1 MKTSFISTEVLSN
14 TLRSTVMQGQISL
27 SKATTEATTGR
38 HADIGES
45 LAALTGRDFSLRSD
59 LERVSN
65 LIDTNEIVAG
75 RLSSTQEAMTSII
88 GEAQSFMQQL
98 LAARDTNGGA
108 AVVTPNAQSNM
119 ASLVDTLNTTLN
131 GQYLF
136 GGINT
141 GVPPMTPYTAG
152 STSQNAID
160 AAFLGSFGFNQSSPN
175 VANITSAQMQTFL
188 SGSFAA
194 EFQNPAAPPPP
205 TSAWG
210 NWSAAS
216 STNTTSQI
224 STTQTVQ
231 TSTNA
236 NVQGFR
242 DIAAAYTM
250 VLSLGGSSLSQS
262 TWQTVVD
269 NAVAKISG
277 AVYSLSLTGGQL
289 GTAQQQITDA
299 SNRMAIQKDLFTG
312 QINKM
317 EAVDPTTASVRVNSL
332 QSQIEMAMSLT
343 SQLHKLNLDDYL

>member
-59 LERVSN
+59 IERVSN

-75 RLSSTQEAMTSII
+75 RLNATQEAMTSTIS
-88 GEAQSFMQQL
+88 EAQSFMQQL

-108 AVVTPNAQSNM
+108 AVVTPNAQSDM

-141 GVPPMTPYTAG
+141 GVPPMTAYTTG
-152 STSQNAID
+152 STSQTAID
-160 AAFLGSFGFNQSSPN
+160 NAFVAFFGFNQSSPN
-175 VANITSAQMQTFL
+175 VANITATQMQTFL
-188 SGSFAA
+188 STTFAA
-194 EFQNPAAPPPP
+194 EFQNPAW
-205 TSAWG
+205 TT

-216 STNTTSQI
+216 STNTTSRI

-269 NAVAKISG
+269 TAVADISS
-277 AVYSLSLTGGQL
+277 AVYSLSLTGGQM
-289 GTAQQQITDA
+289 GTAQQQIKDA

-312 QINKM
+312 QVNKL

-343 SQLHKLNLDDYL
+343 SQLHKLTLVDYL

>member
-45 LAALTGRDFSLRSD
+45 LGALTGRDFSLRSD

-65 LIDTNEIVAG
+65 LIDTNEILTG
-75 RLSSTQEAMTSII
+75 RLSATQEAITNTINV
-88 GEAQSFMQQL
+88 AQTFMQQL
-98 LAARDTNGGA
+98 LASRDTDGGA
-108 AVVTPNAQSNM
+108 NVVLPNAQTDM

-131 GQYLF
+131 GQFLF

-141 GVPPMTPYTAG
+141 GVTPMTSYTTG

-160 AAFLGSFGFNQSSPN
+160 AAFLAFFGFNQSSPA
-175 VANITSAQMQTFL
+175 VANITATQMQTFL
-188 SGSFAA
+188 NTTFDA
-194 EFQNPAAPPPP
+194 EFQNPAW
-205 TSAWG
+205 TT
-210 NWSAAS
+210 NWSTAS
-216 STNTTSQI
+216 STNTTSRI
-224 STTQTVQ
+224 STTQVVQ

-250 VLSLGGSSLSQS
+250 LLSLGGASLGQAAYE
-262 TWQTVVD
+262 TVVD

-289 GTAQQQITDA
+289 GTAQQQVTDA
-299 SNRMAIQKDLFTG
+299 SNRMAIQKDLFSS
-312 QINKM
+312 QVNKL

-343 SQLHKLNLDDYL
+343 SQLHKLTLVDYL

>member
-1 MKTSFISTEVLSN
+1 IMKTSFISTEVLSN

-75 RLSSTQEAMTSII
+75 RLSATQEAMTSSI

-141 GVPPMTPYTAG
+141 GVAPMT
-152 STSQNAID
+152 
-160 AAFLGSFGFNQSSPN
+160 
-175 VANITSAQMQTFL
+175 
-188 SGSFAA
+188 
-194 EFQNPAAPPPP
+194 
-205 TSAWG
+205 
-210 NWSAAS
+210 
-216 STNTTSQI
+216 
-224 STTQTVQ
+224 
-231 TSTNA
+231 
-236 NVQGFR
+236 
-242 DIAAAYTM
+242 AY
-250 VLSLGGSSLSQS
+250 
-262 TWQTVVD
+262 
-269 NAVAKISG
+269 
-277 AVYSLSLTGGQL
+277 
-289 GTAQQQITDA
+289 
-299 SNRMAIQKDLFTG
+299 
-312 QINKM
+312 
-317 EAVDPTTASVRVNSL
+317 
-332 QSQIEMAMSLT
+332 
-343 SQLHKLNLDDYL
+343 

>member
-59 LERVSN
+59 IERVSN
-65 LIDTNEIVAG
+65 LIDTNEIVSG
-75 RLSSTQEAMTSII
+75 RLNATQEAMSSTIS
-88 GEAQSFMQQL
+88 EAQSFMQQL

-108 AVVTPNAQSNM
+108 AVVTPNAQSDM

-141 GVPPMTPYTAG
+141 GVPPMTAYTTG
-152 STSQNAID
+152 STSQTAID
-160 AAFLGSFGFNQSSPN
+160 NAFIAFFGFNQSSPN
-175 VANITSAQMQTFL
+175 VANITATQMQTFL
-188 SGSFAA
+188 STTFAA
-194 EFQNPAAPPPP
+194 EFQNPAW
-205 TSAWG
+205 TT
-210 NWSAAS
+210 NWSTAS
-216 STNTTSQI
+216 STNTTSRI

-250 VLSLGGSSLSQS
+250 VLSLGGASLSQS

-269 NAVAKISG
+269 SAVANISS
-277 AVYSLSLTGGQL
+277 AVYSLSLTGGQM
-289 GTAQQQITDA
+289 GTAQQQIKDA

-312 QINKM
+312 QINKL

-332 QSQIEMAMSLT
+332 QNEAAVLCGNSRRLE
-343 SQLHKLNLDDYL
+343 

>member
-65 LIDTNEIVAG
+65 LIDTNEIVSG
-75 RLSSTQEAMTSII
+75 RLSGTQEAITNTISV
-88 GEAQSFMQQL
+88 AQTFMQQL

-108 AVVTPNAQSNM
+108 SVVLPNAQTDM

-136 GGINT
+136 AGINT
-141 GVPPMTPYTAG
+141 SVPPMTAYTTG
-152 STSQNAID
+152 STSQTAID
-160 AAFLGSFGFNQSSPN
+160 NAFLAFFGFNQSSPN
-175 VANITSAQMQTFL
+175 VANITATQMQTFL
-188 SGSFAA
+188 STTFDA
-194 EFQNPAAPPPP
+194 EFQNPAW
-205 TSAWG
+205 TT
-210 NWSAAS
+210 NWSTAS
-216 STNTTSQI
+216 STNTTSRI
-224 STTQTVQ
+224 STTQVVQ

-250 VLSLGGSSLSQS
+250 ILSLGGTSLGQAAFE
-262 TWQTVVD
+262 TVVD
-269 NAVAKISG
+269 SAVAKISAG
-277 AVYSLSLTGGQL
+277 VYSLALTGGQL
-289 GTAQQQITDA
+289 GTSQQQVNEA
-299 SNRMAIQKDLFTG
+299 SKRMEIQKDLFTG

-332 QSQIEMAMSLT
+332 QSQIEMALSLT
-343 SQLHKLNLDDYL
+343 SQLHKLTLVDYL

>member
-14 TLRSTVMQGQISL
+14 TLRSTVMQGQIGL

-75 RLSSTQEAMTSII
+75 RLNATQEAMTSTI

-141 GVPPMTPYTAG
+141 GVPPMTAYTTG
-152 STSQNAID
+152 STSQTAID
-160 AAFLGSFGFNQSSPN
+160 AAFLGFFGFNQSSPN
-175 VANITSAQMQTFL
+175 VANIMATQMQAFL
-188 SGSFAA
+188 STTFAA
-194 EFQNPAAPPPP
+194 EFQNPAW
-205 TSAWG
+205 TT
-210 NWSAAS
+210 NWSTAS

-224 STTQTVQ
+224 STTQIVQ

-250 VLSLGGSSLSQS
+250 ILSLGGSSLSQS

-269 NAVAKISG
+269 NAVAKISS

-332 QSQIEMAMSLT
+332 QSQIEMALSLT
-343 SQLHKLNLDDYL
+343 SQLHKLNLVDYL